1 VVEKLRLCSG
11 IRGASS
17 ARSQFEIPVVA
28 AGGFDH
34 DIVDGIVIND
44 DKPRQLDQQIVA
56 LPAASL

>member
-1 VVEKLRLCSG
+1 LAKRTTRRCT
-11 IRGASS
+11 IRGTS
-17 ARSQFEIPVVA
+17 RGWPQLEIRVVA